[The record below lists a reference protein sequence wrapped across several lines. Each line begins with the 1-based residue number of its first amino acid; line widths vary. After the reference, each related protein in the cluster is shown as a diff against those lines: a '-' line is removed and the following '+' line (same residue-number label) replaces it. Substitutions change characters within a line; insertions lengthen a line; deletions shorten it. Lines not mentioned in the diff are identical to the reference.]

1 LIPNRHAAED
11 CSIDTLCDVHIFSY
25 TSAAGSS
32 QGCNIK
38 LSAHTVLQHW
48 STAGVFKAGSNL
60 DKLHC
65 LQRGTNSAARQEAV
79 LIIPALDSVAWP
91 SKSLKKS
98 LGQELKQ

>member
-1 LIPNRHAAED
+1 MQQRIAA
-11 CSIDTLCDVHIFSY
+11 SILCVMCISSVILQLQAAVKAATSSY
-25 TSAAGSS
+25 
-32 QGCNIK
+32 Q
-38 LSAHTVLQHW
+38 HTVLQHW